1 MRQVKYL
8 TNCLLIEYLFQDQT
22 ELKNRLLNLIVI
34 LRLQLGFNFLVDRV
48 LQVVHKKICEK
59 PKRPLSIGCQIF

>member
-22 ELKNRLLNLIVI
+22 ELKCRLLNLIVI
-34 LRLQLGFNFLVDRV
+34 LRLQLGFNFPVDRV